1 MIQRMINHITIN
13 IPDLDLTTAEDI
25 TVTFEQRTSGT
36 PRIVELTYSGDSV
49 VLSDE
54 HTINVT
60 MPKEDA
66 MKLDHTP
73 VRGQVMFTINGV
85 PTATKVFTAS
95 VDELLKEDGYGD

>member
-13 IPDLDLTTAEDI
+13 TPDLDLTTVTDI
-25 TVTFEQRTSGT
+25 MVTFEQKSSG
-36 PRIVELTYSGDSV
+36 VELTYSGNSIV
-49 VLSDE
+49 VIDAHSLR
-54 HTINVT
+54 VT

-73 VRGQVMFTINGV
+73 VRGQVMFKAEGV
-85 PTATKVFTAS
+85 PQATKVFTAS